1 MVNPRCFVLQSIIL
15 LVYIHNYNMALVPV
29 NGLSSLSLW
38 KLYHELFTE
47 QQVHSYVI
55 AFAGIAFYFVFK
67 ISVSQTLQFTA
78 L

>member
-1 MVNPRCFVLQSIIL
+1 
-15 LVYIHNYNMALVPV
+15 MALVPV